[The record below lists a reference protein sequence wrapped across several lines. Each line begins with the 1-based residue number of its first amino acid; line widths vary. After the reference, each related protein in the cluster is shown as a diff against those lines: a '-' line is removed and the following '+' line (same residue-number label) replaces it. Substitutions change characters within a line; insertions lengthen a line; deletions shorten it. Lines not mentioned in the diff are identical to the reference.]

1 MNLPLMCTR
10 RVVPL
15 VSVYFDTLYGLE
27 PPHTIHA
34 FSNDPASVHN
44 PGLEWVH
51 LPLDDLVSRLHR
63 LTMDILSASILPP
76 AGRPSI
82 NRRSRRRT
90 CVGLIQHILSRAC
103 CLETATDKT
112 DNYYLVQILE
122 HEYGQVIIGTLATS
136 PQTRKAEAQKVA
148 RRDKRIGDVSAAQ
161 LASAAYDRDWPSV
174 IPQNVVLSCLN
185 QYYEGSKWTK
195 PPVCAVCGEEE
206 GMFWR

>member
-1 MNLPLMCTR
+1 MADVLHDLEFNNKNLPLTCTR
-10 RVVPL
+10 RMVPL
-15 VSVYFDTLYGLE
+15 VSVYFDT
-27 PPHTIHA
+27 
-34 FSNDPASVHN
+34 FDDPASVHN

-51 LPLDDLVSRLHR
+51 LPLDDLVSHLHR
-63 LTMDILSASILPP
+63 LTMDILSASIQYLPP
-76 AGRPSI
+76 EGCPSI
-82 NRRSRRRT
+82 NRCSCRRT
-90 CVGLIQHILSRAC
+90 CVGLIQHILSHAC
-103 CLETATDKT
+103 YLEIATDKT

-136 PQTRKAEAQKVA
+136 PQTCKAKAQK
-148 RRDKRIGDVSAAQ
+148 IGDISAAQ

-185 QYYEGSKWTK
+185 QYYEGLKWTK